1 MEQPIVWWKLTFL
14 PLPLHSPKSALS
26 ATIHLRK
33 SSPAV
38 VGWQLWA
45 KQESF
50 LSSTSVFRITYF
62 LCTYM
67 RAHILC
73 FEWFTTPDLWMRLI
87 TVPHSLPDTK
97 EHRHF
102 AEKSVP
108 ALITAFLL
116 LLLTFSWHAASFV
129 LWQMTL
135 SSPFV
140 LSTKGRSMHARSFLP
155 SFLVSFL
162 SLPSHN

>member
-1 MEQPIVWWKLTFL
+1 MEQPIDWWKLTFL
-14 PLPLHSPKSALS
+14 PLPLHSPKSASS

-33 SSPAV
+33 PSSAV

-67 RAHILC
+67 RAHILW
-73 FEWFTTPDLWMRLI
+73 FGGFTTPDLWMRLI
-87 TVPHSLPDTK
+87 TVPLSLPDTK
-97 EHRHF
+97 EHHHF
-102 AEKSVP
+102 AEESVP

-116 LLLTFSWHAASFV
+116 LLLTFFLTCSIFCPLTNDSLKSICTFHQGKKHACS
-129 LWQMTL
+129 L
-135 SSPFV
+135 
-140 LSTKGRSMHARSFLP
+140 LP

-162 SLPSHN
+162 